1 MTEEIRGFWKSLFTG
16 PNVVA
21 TMLFLVSLGMW
32 IGDQYSF
39 HAQIE
44 QRVAHL
50 ESAMAQMVTD
60 GSEWKT
66 NRALMSYQLSQ
77 IQLDLTSLRSEVKD
91 VKTEVRKIR

>member
-1 MTEEIRGFWKSLFTG
+1 MTDETRGFWKSLFTG

-21 TMLFLVSLGMW
+21 TGLFLVSLGMW

-44 QRVAHL
+44 QRVSHL
-50 ESAMAQMVTD
+50 EAAVAQMAAD
-60 GSEWKT
+60 GTESKT
-66 NRALMSYQLSQ
+66 NRAVVSLQLSQ
-77 IQLDLTSLRSEVKD
+77 IQYDITSLRGEVKD

>member
-1 MTEEIRGFWKSLFTG
+1 MTEEMRGFWKSLITG

-50 ESAMAQMVTD
+50 ESAVAQMVAD
-60 GSEWKT
+60 GPEWKT
-66 NRALMSYQLSQ
+66 KRALMSYQLSL
-77 IQLDLTSLRSEVKD
+77 IQQDIASLHSEVKD